1 MTALTNSPSADREP
15 FKQAYAARRLA
26 AADEWLQPLRENA
39 MQVFSRTGFPTT
51 RDEDWKYTSLSDVEA
66 RSAAYLNAK
75 QAAAD
80 IETIKQILSELP
92 LDQCAFT
99 VVFANGLFCGEL
111 SNLPEKDAGL
121 TIDTL
126 SGLGDQSKDLVR
138 SQLGRFAQIERFQ
151 LAALNTAF
159 LNDGLI
165 IRLPERSDISTPIHV
180 IFVSDQQNISVQPRV
195 LISLGERSRASV
207 IEHYVGQGASC
218 TNAVSE
224 IHLADGAHLRYT
236 KIQQEDSLA
245 YHLAAQ
251 YVQLDQDSRFD
262 AVHVDLGARLARND
276 LTVRLAGPG
285 ASTQLDGLFVV
296 DGQRHVDNH
305 TRLDHLEP
313 QTTSVENY
321 RGIINEQGRGVFNGK
336 IIVHTGADKS
346 DAQLNNRNLLLS
358 AEAEIDTKPE
368 LEIYTDDV
376 KCAHGTTTGQL
387 DTNALFYLRVRGI
400 PADLAKQMLVTAFA
414 NEIINRIDSTLT
426 PLSDYIRDGV
436 MRQLPG

>member
-1 MTALTNSPSADREP
+1 MTAVTNQSSAEREP
-15 FKQAYAARRLA
+15 FKRAYAARRLA
-26 AADEWLQPLRENA
+26 AVDEWLQPLRESA
-39 MQVFSRTGFPTT
+39 IQVFSRTGFPTI
-51 RDEDWKYTSLSDVEA
+51 RDEDWKYTSLSDVES

-80 IETIKQILSELP
+80 IHTIKTILSGLP
-92 LDQCAFT
+92 IDQSAFT

-126 SGLGDQSKDLVR
+126 SRLGDQSKDLVR
-138 SQLGRFAQIERFQ
+138 SQLGRYAQIERFQ

-159 LNDGLI
+159 MNDGLI
-165 IRLPERSDISTPIHV
+165 IQLPERSDISTPIHV
-180 IFVSDQQNISVQPRV
+180 IFVSDQQNISVQPRI
-195 LISLGERSRASV
+195 LISLGEHSRASV

-224 IHLADGAHLRYT
+224 IHLANGAHLRYT
-236 KIQQEDSLA
+236 KIQQEHSEA

-276 LTVRLAGPG
+276 LTVRLAGAG

-426 PLSDYIRDGV
+426 PLSDYIRDEV

>member
-1 MTALTNSPSADREP
+1 MTAVTNESSAEREP
-15 FKQAYAARRLA
+15 FKRAYAARRLA
-26 AADEWLQPLRENA
+26 AADEWLQPLRESA
-39 MQVFSRTGFPTT
+39 IQVFSRTGFPTI
-51 RDEDWKYTSLSDVEA
+51 RDEDWKYTSLSDVES

-80 IETIKQILSELP
+80 IDTIKTILSALP
-92 LDQCAFT
+92 IDQSAFT
-99 VVFANGLFCGEL
+99 VVFTNGLFCGEL

-126 SGLGDQSKDLVR
+126 SGLDDQSKDLVR
-138 SQLGRFAQIERFQ
+138 SQLGRYAQIERFQ

-165 IRLPERSDISTPIHV
+165 IRLPEHSDISTPIHV

-195 LISLGERSRASV
+195 LISLGEYSRASV

-218 TNAVSE
+218 TNAVTE
-224 IHLADGAHLRYT
+224 IHCAKGAHLRYI
-236 KIQQEDSLA
+236 KIQQEDFQA

-262 AVHVDLGARLARND
+262 AVHVDLGAKLARND

>member
-1 MTALTNSPSADREP
+1 
-15 FKQAYAARRLA
+15 
-26 AADEWLQPLRENA
+26 
-39 MQVFSRTGFPTT
+39 
-51 RDEDWKYTSLSDVEA
+51 
-66 RSAAYLNAK
+66 
-75 QAAAD
+75 
-80 IETIKQILSELP
+80 
-92 LDQCAFT
+92 
-99 VVFANGLFCGEL
+99 VFANGLFCGEL

-126 SGLGDQSKDLVR
+126 SRLGDQSKDLVR
-138 SQLGRFAQIERFQ
+138 SQLGRYAQIERFQ

-159 LNDGLI
+159 MNDGLI
-165 IRLPERSDISTPIHV
+165 IQLPERSDISTPIHV

-195 LISLGERSRASV
+195 LISLGEHSRASI

-224 IHLADGAHLRYT
+224 IHLANGAHLRYT
-236 KIQQEDSLA
+236 KIQQEHSEA

-276 LTVRLAGPG
+276 LTVRLAGAG